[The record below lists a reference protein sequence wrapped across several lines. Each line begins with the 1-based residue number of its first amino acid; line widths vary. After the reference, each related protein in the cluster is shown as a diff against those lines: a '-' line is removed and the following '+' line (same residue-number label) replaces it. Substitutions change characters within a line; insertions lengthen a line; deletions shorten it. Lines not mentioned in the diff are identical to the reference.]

1 MTKLI
6 KAADLDPVFSC
17 FKNDKERI
25 KYMAKHYA
33 NMPIAEAFKVFYNE
47 TSITDT
53 SKSVNVITKIEL
65 GQCYWGTVNTISKD
79 GITFTIPGIKE
90 DIVSKENFSDCMDN
104 IKNYLLN
111 KNNMLRFEV
120 REKRNNTYYVSVI
133 NAYYNL
139 WLNNVEKA
147 IKKFEPINV
156 HIDSLTKG
164 GYICHTTIT
173 PIQELTGKNYTSL
186 VFIPGSNIVLNIE
199 RNFDR
204 WLDQDVQII
213 PQKFTQFKQPGCPI
227 ENSLIGSRK
236 LILQRKGNQN
246 LYEIYLRS
254 QLLEKNG
261 KGNEEKFEG
270 TVTGIINSNGKTGIF
285 VELNDLYITGLMPID
300 STELLDYRPGDQIK
314 VSIAEFEVQEG
325 KQPFVLDKNDT
336 VTYTNTRCI
345 FKLA

>member
-1 MTKLI
+1 MSNLI
-6 KAADLDPVFSC
+6 KAKDLDPVFPC
-17 FKNDKERI
+17 FKSDKERI
-25 KYMAKHYA
+25 KYMAKHYK
-33 NMPIAEAFKVFYNE
+33 NMPIAEAFKVFYDE
-47 TSITDT
+47 KSITDT

-65 GQCYWGTVNTISKD
+65 GECYWGTVTSISKE
-79 GITFTIPGIKE
+79 GIVFSIPGIKE

-120 REKRNNTYYVSVI
+120 REKRHNTFYVSVV
-133 NAYYNL
+133 NAYYKL
-139 WLNNVEKA
+139 WLNNIEKA
-147 IKKFEPINV
+147 IKKLEPIDV

-204 WLDQDVQII
+204 WIGEDVQII
-213 PQKFTQFKQPGCPI
+213 PQKFTQFKQPGSPA

-236 LILQRKGNQN
+236 LVLQRKGNKN
-246 LYEIYLRS
+246 LYDIYLRA

-261 KGNEEKFEG
+261 KGNAEKFEG
-270 TVTGIINSNGKTGIF
+270 TVTGIINSNDKTGIF
-285 VELNDLYITGLMPID
+285 VELNGQYITGLMPID
-300 STELLDYRPGDQIK
+300 ATELLDYKPGDQIT

-325 KQPFVLDKNDT
+325 KQPFVTDKGDN
-336 VTYTNTRCI
+336 VIYSNTRCI